1 MSEVHLTQSNSL
13 RKSVLLG
20 PESSAVVLVWWHCTK
35 LVSMTG
41 QAAGCWLHTGATTFD
56 HLPQPG
62 DWRSPCMLC
71 SSGWT
76 LGRKRNI
83 VLCPET

>member
-41 QAAGCWLHTGATTFD
+41 QAAGCTLEQQPLIIFLRQQTGD
-56 HLPQPG
+56 LPACCAALDTGEEEEYCLVP
-62 DWRSPCMLC
+62 
-71 SSGWT
+71 
-76 LGRKRNI
+76 
-83 VLCPET
+83 